1 MKNPAGI
8 FVVLS
13 IFLVLCMTMMGCS
26 SSSGSTATNTSGTV
40 TTATTTAPLYSAGDI
55 VWSSSTSTTVGWLII
70 SYDPSTDSYTRAYVH
85 KNTDGT
91 WGYRT
96 NSATDTSLRSTM
108 EKVYMVKVTH
118 VTVSSIPTAAPTLLV
133 PTTVVTTVTTTTA
146 ATTTTTV
153 AGKPSFKDIVPN
165 EGTAGTSVAIT
176 DLLGSNFQSGATVQ
190 LAHAGIT
197 INATS
202 VVWVDASD
210 LTCTFVIPST
220 ATAGSWD
227 VVVTNPDRQS
237 VSYANYFIIHGSTSS
252 VTTTT
257 TTAASTGTVTITS
270 VTASPLA
277 TGTVWS
283 GRLTID
289 TSTTLQSGL
298 TVTLL
303 NTVSGAMFNVTN
315 PQLNTNTEIWAQYS
329 VSIPAGTYNVIITNP
344 DGSTGT
350 LSSGFTVS

>member
-1 MKNPAGI
+1 
-8 FVVLS
+8 
-13 IFLVLCMTMMGCS
+13 
-26 SSSGSTATNTSGTV
+26 
-40 TTATTTAPLYSAGDI
+40 
-55 VWSSSTSTTVGWLII
+55 
-70 SYDPSTDSYTRAYVH
+70 
-85 KNTDGT
+85 
-91 WGYRT
+91 
-96 NSATDTSLRSTM
+96 M